1 MTQENYF
8 FRIRVNMIINY
19 HPRQTRSHQSIIE
32 VSAKNVMNERDALEW
47 VKRNTDAYFIERYE
61 PENN

>member
-8 FRIRVNMIINY
+8 FRIRVNLITNY
-19 HPRQTRSHQSIIE
+19 NPLQTRSHQSIIE

>member
-1 MTQENYF
+1 MAQENYF
-8 FRIRVNMIINY
+8 FRIRVNLATNY
-19 HPRQTRSHQSIIE
+19 NPRQTQSHQSIIE

-47 VKRNTDAYFIERYE
+47 VKRNTDAYFIEKYE